1 MIANIFSVDKKGEEE
16 KLKSFEDLSNQKLLF
31 HGSSI

>member
-1 MIANIFSVDKKGEEE
+1 MIANIFRVDKKGEED
-16 KLKSFEDLSNQKLLF
+16 KLKSFEDLSNQKFLF